1 MLDSCKLM
9 SSFQNIISSCE
20 AGYTTFNEE
29 KRSFNPG
36 WTSLYNSTTG
46 PFTNYSS
53 SITEAFMYNDSTT
66 LGTYTYSGD
75 HASYSGGGYVYEFR
89 GKMSEIVANISLLR
103 ELSWV
108 DIQTRAVII
117 QMSFY
122 NPNVG
127 LFAFGTI
134 LAEFLPTGGVAPSAR
149 FEPISLLSSYNGIN
163 NYY

>member
-1 MLDSCKLM
+1 M

-20 AGYTTFNEE
+20 AGYNAFNED

-36 WTSLYNSTTG
+36 WTSLYNLTTG
-46 PFTNYSS
+46 PLTNYSS

-66 LGTYTYSGD
+66 LGTYSYTGD
-75 HASYSGGGYVYEFR
+75 HASYDGGGYVYEFR
-89 GKMSEIVANISLLR
+89 GKISEIIGNISLLR

-117 QMSFY
+117 QMSLY

-127 LFAFGTI
+127 LFAFVTI
-134 LAEFLPTGGVAPSAR
+134 LAELLPTGGVFPSAR
-149 FEPISLLSSYNGIN
+149 VEPISLLSSYNGIN